1 MGISG
6 GPDIIQDGL
15 VLTADPADINSFR
28 SGSTLIYDLS
38 GNNNTGTLTNGP
50 IFDSGSIKSIFLDG
64 TNDFINF
71 GTSSSLNITNNVSFD
86 IWFKLGNNYGVVGSN
101 WGGIISKRDGVGAIT
116 TFGVNHNGTGNTFQV
131 FFNPSISGPY
141 RILAI
146 STSQYFS
153 SNTWTHLSATY
164 AQSESNTVI
173 SMYKN
178 GLFATSSL
186 LAGNV
191 PSTPSINLTVG
202 ASYVANEFTNMH
214 CGSVKVYNRALSA
227 SEVVQNYNA
236 TKTRFGL

>member
-6 GPDIIQDGL
+6 GPDVIQDGL

-50 IFDSGSIKSIFLDG
+50 VFDSGSIKSIFLDG
-64 TNDFINF
+64 ANDYINL
-71 GTSSSLNITNNVSFD
+71 GAGSSLDISNNVSFD

-101 WGGIISKRDGVGAIT
+101 WGGIISKRNQFSPFTT
-116 TFGVNHNGTGNTFQV
+116 TFGVNQNGTGNIFQV
-131 FFNPSISGPY
+131 FFATGGSY

-164 AQSESNTVI
+164 EQSGSNTVI

-202 ASYVANEFTNMH
+202 ASYVANEFTNMD
-214 CGSVKVYNRALSA
+214 CGGCRIYNRALSA
-227 SEVVQNYNA
+227 SEVAQNYNA